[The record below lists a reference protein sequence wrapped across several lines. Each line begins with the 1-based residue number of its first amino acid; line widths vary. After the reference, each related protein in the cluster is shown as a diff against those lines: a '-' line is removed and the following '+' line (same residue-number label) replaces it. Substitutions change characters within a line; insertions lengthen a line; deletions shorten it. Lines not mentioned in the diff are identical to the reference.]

1 VGEKNLNGIS
11 NKTAFESITK
21 YTEETKDKMHS
32 SGAAL
37 VIMKDNEIV
46 HEWYSG
52 SHHFETGA
60 RNIDPSSQFNV
71 YSTRVTYVGLA
82 AALAVFEG
90 HIDLEDKLSDYFI
103 ELDKEILGETTVR
116 HLVTRST
123 GLKIKNDTVQRV
135 FDSGTNIEGK
145 RPDLLA
151 KIVRKATGKTV
162 NQILT
167 EKVIK
172 PLGWKSTEWAT
183 EGKSTLV
190 CDIHSPDSHP
200 SIRIGSNV
208 GDGRNLYVNSRELAL
223 WGSLHLNKGFMDGK
237 QILPEEVFDLSTTI
251 QSPGEMGGNLPKF
264 GLFWWLKDKQV
275 SWDYN
280 ELGPDLPEGSYQIL
294 GASGCACLVIPRYNA
309 VAVRMYNSLYTYQNK
324 DFDHIEDIQTFGNL
338 IVKELQLFMK

>member
-1 VGEKNLNGIS
+1 MNGIS
-11 NKTAFESITK
+11 NKTAFEDITN
-21 YTEETKDKMHS
+21 YTEETKDKMHA

-37 VIMKDNEIV
+37 VIIKDNEIV

-52 SHHFETGA
+52 THHFETGA
-60 RNIDPSSQFNV
+60 RNIDRSSQFNV

-90 HIDLEDKLSDYFI
+90 HIDLEDKLSDYFK

-162 NQILT
+162 NQILP

-183 EGKSTLV
+183 EGKSSLV
-190 CDIHSPDSHP
+190 CDIHSPDSQP

-208 GDGRNLYVNSRELAL
+208 GDERNLYVNSRELAL

-251 QSPGEMGGNLPKF
+251 QSPGEMGENLPKF
-264 GLFWWLKDKQV
+264 GLFWWLKDNQV

-280 ELGPDLPEGSYQIL
+280 ELGTDLPEGSYQIL

-324 DFDHIEDIQTFGNL
+324 NFDHIEDIQTFGNL
-338 IVKELQLFMK
+338 VVKELQLSIK